1 MPAPKSDQ
9 ESMPRGPFNAHS
21 GAGFGERGV
30 SEVLAALRQSLRE
43 VSKVPRVPVKW
54 RPAVFHYY

>member
-1 MPAPKSDQ
+1 MPAPKSGQ

-43 VSKVPRVPVKW
+43 VSKVLRVPVKW
-54 RPAVFHYY
+54 RPAAFHYY

>member
-1 MPAPKSDQ
+1 MPAPKSGQ

-43 VSKVPRVPVKW
+43 VSKSVGVPVKW
-54 RPAVFHYY
+54 RTVRVRYY